1 MKIKLKKDKEYVSA
15 NITDNFTINILQP
28 NTLEDSLSEDY
39 VIREALRKPIAT
51 EQLNK
56 LVNPDDKIVI
66 VTSDITRP
74 VKSKIILPYIL
85 EELHKANVKDDNIT
99 IVLALGSHRK
109 HTEDEKKILV
119 GEQIFE
125 SIKVIDSD
133 MTNCVNLGIC
143 KNGTPI
149 DIFKPVVD
157 ADKVI
162 CIGNVEFHYFAG
174 YSGGLK
180 AIMPGV
186 SSYEAIQANHSNMVK
201 EGSYAGNIETNPVR
215 QDIDEVGEYF
225 KVDFIFNVLQNA
237 DKKIV
242 GAYAGHCIEAHRAA
256 CKALDN
262 MYKINIDKQADIVIV
277 SPGGYPKD
285 INIYQAQKA
294 LDNAKHA
301 VKDGGIIIL
310 CASCKEGFEN
320 SVFEEWML
328 NKTTDEMLR
337 DIKNNFILGGHK
349 AAAIAMILKK
359 AKIFMVADFD
369 ENIIEKIGFS
379 YFYDL
384 QLAVD
389 TAIKETGECGYLI
402 LMPAGG
408 STLPNYK
415 I

>member
-15 NITDNFTINILQP
+15 NITDNFTVNILQP